1 MSKLYSWIATFTAV
15 IPLTLASGC
24 AGEITEPVEDVG
36 DVGDEEIGESQLAL
50 TAAAERGRDIWFEN
64 TYGGELFFSY
74 LAGDLPS
81 PPFPPVDPAK
91 KLRVGFVKMLETP
104 RAVRHDVWGAIND
117 PDCEANP
124 NGGMDICDDPTAT
137 GVIGVRKAVGPGGMT
152 MFGAACASC
161 HAGFDPTNPP
171 ANPNDPSWDNIH
183 ATIGNQD
190 LNFGALFGANLDP
203 ANNPADA
210 VRGLVF
216 SSWPR
221 GAVDTTALFS
231 DNINNPGV
239 VTAFW
244 EHQNRNRFDVGLA
257 HPQLRNGQGGEDDL
271 GDLAIV
277 RVYTNIGAC
286 FFECTAPAVATNT
299 EINIAACQ
307 QNCPNYPPQQDLDDV
322 VEFLGTFKAPKYPG
336 KSSFL
341 VSLLG
346 QVVFEATCES
356 CHDNDGQLRRVMS
369 NDEVNSFDSDPY
381 NTTNKCRSLTSNWEA
396 GKIWGQFSSQV
407 YKDRL
412 AAGGRGYRSMP
423 LGGTWST
430 TPFLHNQSVGA
441 WAPAN
446 ATPQQRAVVFRNA
459 MHELMSESRV
469 PKVVTIPVQIGP
481 FPAGTPLAYVVNRD
495 PATGALLCDDAVEN
509 AGHYFG
515 SDLPGW
521 AKELLIYYVQH
532 Q

>member
-1 MSKLYSWIATFTAV
+1 MGQKYNWVATFAAV
-15 IPLTLASGC
+15 LPLTLAAGC
-24 AGEITEPVEDVG
+24 AGEETTDTVIDVG
-36 DVGDEEIGESQLAL
+36 EDIGQTERAL
-50 TAAAERGRDIWFEN
+50 TSAEARGRDIWFNN

-91 KLRVGFVKMLETP
+91 KLRVGFDALLNTP
-104 RAVRHDVWGAIND
+104 RDQRFDIWGSIND
-117 PDCEANP
+117 PDCSANP
-124 NGGMDICDDPTAT
+124 NGGPDICPDPSAT
-137 GVIGVRKAVGPGGMT
+137 GVIGIRKSPGPGGIT
-152 MFGAACASC
+152 MYGAACASC

-171 ANPNDPSWDNIH
+171 ADPNDPSWDNIH

-190 LNFGALFGANLDP
+190 QKFGALFAANLSPGDP
-203 ANNPADA
+203 
-210 VRGLVF
+210 RGLVF
-216 SSWPR
+216 ASWPN

-244 EHQNRNRFDVGLA
+244 EHENRNRFDVGLA

-286 FFECTAPAVATNT
+286 FFECTAPAVAAGT
-299 EINIAACQ
+299 ELDINACQ

-322 VEFLGTFKAPKYPG
+322 VDFLATFSRPKYPG
-336 KSSFL
+336 YRSFL
-341 VSLLG
+341 VSLVGRL
-346 QVVFEATCES
+346 VFEGSCES
-356 CHDNDGQLRRVMS
+356 CHDNDHQLKNVMS
-369 NDEVNSFDSDPY
+369 NDEVNALTADPA
-381 NTTNKCRSLTSNWEA
+381 NTTNKCRSLTTNWEA
-396 GKIWGQFSSQV
+396 GKLWGQFSSQV

-423 LGGTWST
+423 LGGTWAT
-430 TPFLHNQSVGA
+430 TPLLHNQSIGDY
-441 WAPAN
+441 APAD
-446 ATPQQRAVVFRNA
+446 ATPQERAPIFRSA
-459 MHELMSESRV
+459 MLELMSNDRV
-469 PKVVTIPVQIGP
+469 PKINTIPFAVGP

-495 PATGALLCDDAVEN
+495 PSTGALLCDDVVEN
-509 AGHYFG
+509 AGHHFG
-515 SDLPGW
+515 ADLPMW
-521 AKELLIYYVQH
+521 QKLALIYYVQH